1 MSFEELFYDFL
12 IEATTGDELDRL
24 VSEINDELS
33 AAEERVVEKN
43 NLWED

>member
-12 IEATTGDELDRL
+12 IEAETGAELNGL
-24 VSEINDELS
+24 ISEINDELS
-33 AAEERVVEKN
+33 VAEERVVEKN

>member
-12 IEATTGDELDRL
+12 IEAETGAELDRL
-24 VSEINDELS
+24 ISEINDELS
-33 AAEERVVEKN
+33 AAEGRVVEEN

>member
-1 MSFEELFYDFL
+1 MNFEDLFYDFL
-12 IEATTGDELDRL
+12 IEAETGAEVDRL
-24 VSEINDELS
+24 ISEINDELS

>member
-1 MSFEELFYDFL
+1 MSFEDLFYDFL
-12 IEATTGDELDRL
+12 IEAETGAELDRL
-24 VSEINDELS
+24 ISEINDELS

>member
-12 IEATTGDELDRL
+12 IEAETGVELDRL
-24 VSEINDELS
+24 ISEINDELS
-33 AAEERVVEKN
+33 ATEERVVEKN

>member
-1 MSFEELFYDFL
+1 MNFEELFYDFL
-12 IEATTGDELDRL
+12 IEAKTGAELDRL
-24 VSEINDELS
+24 ISEINDELS

>member
-12 IEATTGDELDRL
+12 IEAETGDELNRL
-24 VSEINDELS
+24 ISEINDELS